1 MRRFGANSELTVEHL
16 NQYLLRSLAH
26 LEGILPVEPGLD
38 RQHPVKEEV
47 EMLDRVSRLA
57 QAQRPGR
64 VPPGLAEASQLDRS
78 LASQGRS
85 LRSPNHSQ
93 ASQQLDRSYRSRA
106 DLGLSGNLHLES
118 TVSEQQRS
126 ALASRRPQAGPAAS
140 SRQAGQPEAPQRRPL
155 QVSKEVSIRANRHEV
170 VDAHLISEN
179 ISPLPQQSQ
188 AFTDFRDSRLSEKYF
203 APPTLDSELR
213 NQHPELGSNSNF
225 IRRLQNINERLKRVT
240 EKEELEAARSD
251 GFGRT
256 SASRDRSWTKAP
268 EQHSP
273 PQAAEPLPTRHSHT
287 FASQPQP
294 ANEAHLATRSV
305 RSIPQPAFD
314 FPLRQAPGAR
324 PAQLQNITIIEN
336 SSASKSQLV
345 DDDPYFGQWKAKYGV
360 REGAPA
366 AQDRESPAFQ
376 PAEQPRPAFPSL
388 QQGIP
393 ESAEIRKQEISV
405 ATCCYDIIILK
416 REVEE
421 VMCDMILTMQS
432 NLYNLYQTF
441 KRKQDANF
449 MTKRDLQFLLSKLG
463 INCSA
468 LHSDLLYDI
477 LDYGRDGVICF
488 TDFERLVLPKDTN
501 ISNVARRAISTGF
514 ETLDQFGDKTIQ
526 KLRQVF
532 IKFASIAET
541 LHILRRE
548 YWRELKALR
557 FDESGDLRRGIQQ
570 VCSVYSPKKST
581 TEDEVSYVRNLLQ
594 TC

>member
-1 MRRFGANSELTVEHL
+1 
-16 NQYLLRSLAH
+16 
-26 LEGILPVEPGLD
+26 
-38 RQHPVKEEV
+38 VKEET
-47 EMLDRVSRLA
+47 ELLERVCKIAQTTQSSRNQLGFA
-57 QAQRPGR
+57 
-64 VPPGLAEASQLDRS
+64 GLHDASQLDRS
-78 LASQGRS
+78 VVSQGKS
-85 LRSPNHSQ
+85 LRSPNRSQ
-93 ASQQLDRSYRSRA
+93 VSPQLDKSYRSRA
-106 DLGLSGNLHLES
+106 DLGLSANLHLES
-118 TVSEQQRS
+118 TYSENRS
-126 ALASRRPQAGPAAS
+126 NLVSRRQPPVATSS
-140 SRQAGQPEAPQRRPL
+140 SRVAGLAEEPVRRQF
-155 QVSKEVSIRANRHEV
+155 QVSKEVSIKANRHEV
-170 VDAHLISEN
+170 ADAHLLSEN
-179 ISPLPQQSQ
+179 ISPLAQQSQ
-188 AFTDFRDSRLSEKYF
+188 AFTDFRDSKPSEKHF
-203 APPTLDSELR
+203 APTLDSELR
-213 NQHPELGSNSNF
+213 NYQTDHGFNNQF
-225 IRRLQNINERLKRVT
+225 IKRLQNINERLKKVA
-240 EKEELEAARSD
+240 EKEEREARSQELE
-251 GFGRT
+251 RA
-256 SASRDRSWTKAP
+256 SASQDRSWTKATSKP
-268 EQHSP
+268 QLPQQAEQQP
-273 PQAAEPLPTRHSHT
+273 IRYSHT
-287 FASQPQP
+287 FVTQTQDSK
-294 ANEAHLATRSV
+294 EARHATRSV
-305 RSIPQPAFD
+305 RTIPQPAFD
-314 FPLRQAPGAR
+314 FPLQQAPGVR
-324 PAQLQNITIIEN
+324 PLQPQNIMIIEN
-336 SSASKSQLV
+336 SSASKSQLE
-345 DDDPYFGQWKAKYGV
+345 DNDLYYDQWKAKYGV
-360 REGAPA
+360 KEGKHPVKEY
-366 AQDRESPAFQ
+366 DSPVFQ
-376 PAEQPRPAFPSL
+376 TTEQQLSSPPSHE
-388 QQGIP
+388 QAIP
-393 ESAEIRKQEISV
+393 ESADIRKQEITV

-514 ETLDQFGDKTIQ
+514 ETLNQFGDKTIQ

-581 TEDEVSYVRNLLQ
+581 TEDEVCYVRNLLQ